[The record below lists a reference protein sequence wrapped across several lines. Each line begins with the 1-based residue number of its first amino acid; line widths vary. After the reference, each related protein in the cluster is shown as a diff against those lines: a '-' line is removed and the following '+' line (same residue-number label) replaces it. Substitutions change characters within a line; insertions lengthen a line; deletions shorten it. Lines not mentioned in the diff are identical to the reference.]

1 MIERIRREIIEKGL
15 IAPGEKV
22 LAALSG
28 GADSTAL
35 LLVLCALREE
45 LGFKLFAAHF
55 NHGIRAAADE
65 DEAFCRELCRMNGVL
80 VFCEKQ
86 DVPQY
91 AKENGLSLE
100 TAARLLRYE
109 FLFRV
114 KNSVGADMLATAHHA
129 DDSAESVLMH
139 IIRGSGLSGLAGIRE
154 KAELSFDFGNGRES
168 CLLIRPLLGCKK
180 ADIIAFLNEK
190 AQPYRTDETNFS
202 TDAARNY
209 LRLSIIPG
217 IEENLNG
224 AFTDNLLRLSQI
236 VREDDEYLL
245 ALAKEALEDARLEGG
260 FDRKKLSALPA
271 PVLKRCLRLA
281 LDNSS
286 TLVDVEAVHI
296 ERLIALLKMQSG
308 AEADIPHSRARIS
321 FSKLIIESAAG
332 EERGLSDKEAVFPCE
347 EGEYLTP
354 FGRFIVSILPFSA
367 MEKNGN
373 VEYNYLK
380 PEEADAFVAFMDAKK
395 LEGSFTVRTRRPGDR
410 FHPVNSAWRMKLKD
424 FFISRRVDEKKRDRI
439 PLVLS
444 RGEIVFI
451 PGFLVSDEVKLT
463 AETEKVVKIQFSE

>member
-114 KNSVGADMLATAHHA
+114 KKSIGADMLATAHHA

-139 IIRGSGLSGLAGIRE
+139 IIRGSGMSGLAGIRE

-168 CLLIRPLLGCKK
+168 CLLIR
-180 ADIIAFLNEK
+180 
-190 AQPYRTDETNFS
+190 
-202 TDAARNY
+202 
-209 LRLSIIPG
+209 
-217 IEENLNG
+217 
-224 AFTDNLLRLSQI
+224 
-236 VREDDEYLL
+236 
-245 ALAKEALEDARLEGG
+245 
-260 FDRKKLSALPA
+260 
-271 PVLKRCLRLA
+271 
-281 LDNSS
+281 
-286 TLVDVEAVHI
+286 
-296 ERLIALLKMQSG
+296 
-308 AEADIPHSRARIS
+308 
-321 FSKLIIESAAG
+321 
-332 EERGLSDKEAVFPCE
+332 
-347 EGEYLTP
+347 
-354 FGRFIVSILPFSA
+354 
-367 MEKNGN
+367 
-373 VEYNYLK
+373 
-380 PEEADAFVAFMDAKK
+380 
-395 LEGSFTVRTRRPGDR
+395 
-410 FHPVNSAWRMKLKD
+410 
-424 FFISRRVDEKKRDRI
+424 
-439 PLVLS
+439 
-444 RGEIVFI
+444 
-451 PGFLVSDEVKLT
+451 
-463 AETEKVVKIQFSE
+463 